1 MYLHPLMPGL
11 KACGI
16 CLIYK
21 FDMKREEIDMSTE
34 YMKENGFYEQ
44 LEKTAVVP
52 VVVLEKVEDAVPMAN
67 ALVKGGLPAAD
78 L

>member
-1 MYLHPLMPGL
+1 MFTF
-11 KACGI
+11 
-16 CLIYK
+16 IYK

-52 VVVLEKVEDAVPMAN
+52 VVVLEKVEDAVPMA
-67 ALVKGGLPAAD
+67 LSLIHI
-78 L
+78 